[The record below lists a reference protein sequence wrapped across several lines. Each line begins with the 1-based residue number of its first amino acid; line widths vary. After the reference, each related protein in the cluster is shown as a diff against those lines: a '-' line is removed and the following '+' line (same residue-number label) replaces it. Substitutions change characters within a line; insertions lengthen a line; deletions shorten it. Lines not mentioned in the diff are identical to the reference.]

1 MTHGLPGWPL
11 AVVLVMTGCQDARRP
26 DDTRAKA
33 LRTCVL
39 AGLPPPTAP
48 GAAWTVPGHAL
59 VEAYQRCLE
68 SPDTASAE
76 DFHALCQD
84 LARPSSDDPSRVH
97 ITDAPG
103 GEP

>member
-1 MTHGLPGWPL
+1 M
-11 AVVLVMTGCQDARRP
+11 AGCQDARPP

-39 AGLPPPTAP
+39 AELPPPSTP
-48 GAAWTVPGHAL
+48 DAAWTVTGHAL
-59 VEAYQRCLE
+59 VEAYQRCLKA
-68 SPDTASAE
+68 PDAASAE
-76 DFHALCQD
+76 AFHALCRD
-84 LARPSSDDPSRVH
+84 LARPMGDDPSRVL